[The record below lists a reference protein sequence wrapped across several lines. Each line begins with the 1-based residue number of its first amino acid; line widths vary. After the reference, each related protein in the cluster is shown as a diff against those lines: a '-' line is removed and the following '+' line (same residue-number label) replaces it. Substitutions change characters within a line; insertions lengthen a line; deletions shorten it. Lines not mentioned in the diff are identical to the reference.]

1 MIIGA
6 TNTLSSINRSHLCP
20 LSIKQRMNYYLSPED
35 APWTE
40 EYRDAQ
46 RVINSTRIHGDNH
59 SRHWCDENSEEF
71 SDALLGV
78 I

>member
-1 MIIGA
+1 
-6 TNTLSSINRSHLCP
+6 
-20 LSIKQRMNYYLSPED
+20 MNNYLSPED

-46 RVINSTRIHGDNH
+46 RVINSNRIISDDH
-59 SRHWCDENSEEF
+59 SRYWCDENVDEF
-71 SDALLGV
+71 SDALYGV

>member
-1 MIIGA
+1 
-6 TNTLSSINRSHLCP
+6 
-20 LSIKQRMNYYLSPED
+20 MNNYLSPED

-46 RVINSTRIHGDNH
+46 RVIYAHLPMWFEDDGD
-59 SRHWCDENSEEF
+59 
-71 SDALLGV
+71 LLAYESPDV

>member
-1 MIIGA
+1 
-6 TNTLSSINRSHLCP
+6 
-20 LSIKQRMNYYLSPED
+20 MNYYLSPED